1 MAEIKIGSKL
11 PPIWV
16 VTRQIERARIYFW
29 EGIRQQN
36 CFNHERAAYLFE
48 RALRRDA
55 QFLIAAYQQ
64 SWSHIAQGKFPEAI
78 DTLWACII
86 KYDELRESYDS
97 LENTE
102 FTKPKK
108 LPGPEAL
115 GNLYETLIV
124 FNARLVRLK
133 DKPLGEQLLM
143 EYLIN
148 DQTPPE
154 GMKKTEALVRGL
166 LGEGNFRL
174 LENALRALFI
184 SIAGNL
190 LSYFEALGDSAAL
203 KRIIIAQLKVLE
215 GYKEIG
221 VDSFLKMKRGLQMPL
236 VELLFAT
243 GEREACRRML
253 EKMVREDPANEEAR
267 RLLEKLGKYD

>member
-1 MAEIKIGSKL
+1 MAETIIGSKL

-16 VTRQIERARIYFW
+16 VTRKIERATFFFW
-29 EGIRQQN
+29 GGVRQQN
-36 CFNHERAAYLFE
+36 GFNHERAVYLFE

-55 QFLIAAYQQ
+55 QFLIAAYLQC
-64 SWSHIAQGKFPEAI
+64 WSYIAQVKFPEAI
-78 DTLWACII
+78 DALRACII
-86 KYDELRESYDS
+86 KHDELRESYAS
-97 LENTE
+97 LESTE

-108 LPGPEAL
+108 LPGAGSL

-124 FNARLVRLK
+124 FNALLVRLK

-148 DQTPPE
+148 DPTLPE
-154 GMKKTEALVRGL
+154 GIKKAELLVRGL

-215 GYKEIG
+215 GYKEIE

-236 VELLFAT
+236 AELLFET
-243 GEREACRRML
+243 GEREACREITEDIL
-253 EKMVREDPANEEAR
+253 REDPTNEKAR
-267 RLLEKLGKYD
+267 QWLGRFEKRN